1 MDNTPVKRKHVP
13 VRTCVVCRQKD
24 AKRTLTRLVRT
35 IDGVQID
42 PTGKLN
48 GRGAYV
54 CDDPACWE
62 RIVKTSILNRA
73 LKMNITDQD
82 RKRLQQAMP

>member
-82 RKRLQQAMP
+82 RKRLQQAMS

>member
-1 MDNTPVKRKHVP
+1 MDNTPVRRKHVP

-35 IDGVQID
+35 IDGVQVD